1 MERRNTKMKAIT
13 LNNHK
18 KRKQQ
23 LAWENAWGQVTI
35 GFASHWSRK
44 WREFFFFFNQ
54 SSSVVKQNQSKPELL
69 STLNAKTRTKRVF
82 LFEMTVTIWKAY
94 IWASD

>member
-1 MERRNTKMKAIT
+1 MREAKSRLVLLLIGRESGAI
-13 LNNHK
+13 
-18 KRKQQ
+18 
-23 LAWENAWGQVTI
+23 
-35 GFASHWSRK
+35 
-44 WREFFFFFNQ
+44 FFFFFNQ

-69 STLNAKTRTKRVF
+69 STLNAKTRAKRVF

>member
-23 LAWENAWGQVTI
+23 LEFETNNWFQAWENAWGQVTI

-44 WREFFFFFNQ
+44 WREFFFFFFNQ

-69 STLNAKTRTKRVF
+69 STLNAKTRAKRVF
-82 LFEMTVTIWKAY
+82 LF
-94 IWASD
+94 

>member
-1 MERRNTKMKAIT
+1 MREAKSR
-13 LNNHK
+13 LV
-18 KRKQQ
+18 
-23 LAWENAWGQVTI
+23 LLLI
-35 GFASHWSRK
+35 GRESGAS
-44 WREFFFFFNQ
+44 FFFNQ

-69 STLNAKTRTKRVF
+69 STLNAKTRAKRVF